1 MSIADKLTAI
11 AENEPRVY
19 EAGKNAEWN
28 AFWDSY
34 QNYGQRVQYPNAFYI
49 WDDVCFKPKYPI
61 RFGTAV
67 SSNDT
72 FSYSSITGIPVDII
86 VEEGFNLNPAFYY
99 CQQLH
104 TVKKIVISGN
114 SAIDNHT
121 FDGCRNLT
129 SIRFEGTIGQSINF
143 QWSPLL
149 DKASIENIVSVLS
162 SSASGKTLTLNK
174 SAKESAFTSAEWDT
188 LISTKPNWTISLA

>member
-1 MSIADKLTAI
+1 MSISEKLITI
-11 AENEPRVY
+11 AENEVKVY
-19 EAGKNAEWN
+19 EAGKKSEWD
-28 AFWDSY
+28 AFWDAY
-34 QNYGQRVQYPNAFYI
+34 QNYGQRVQYPNAFYV
-49 WDDVCFKPKYPI
+49 WDDICFKPKYPI

-72 FSYSSITGIPVDII
+72 FSYSSITEIPVDII

-104 TVKKIVISGN
+104 TVKKIVISEN
-114 SAIDNHT
+114 STVDNHT

-143 QWSPLL
+143 QWSPLV
-149 DKASIENIVSVLS
+149 KASVESIFSALS
-162 SSASGKTLTLNK
+162 TTSSGKTLTLSSGSK
-174 SAKESAFTSAEWDT
+174 GEFTTSEWNALVET
-188 LISTKPNWTISLA
+188 RPNWNISVV